1 MAVTSKTSIKRPVLH
16 HVLLKTTRLQETI
29 DWYAAVVGCEVVFQ
43 DAGIAF
49 LSNDGAN
56 HRISLLSSPL
66 LSEDPE
72 FRKHAGMHHLAFE
85 YESVDDLLDTWV
97 RVREE
102 FGYEPHMSL
111 HHGPTLSFYYVDP
124 NGNSVEL
131 QADSFGDWQQS
142 KAFIHGSPHFRADP
156 IGKFVDPAKLV
167 AARAAGTAPDEL
179 LRRAYAGEYPATIP
193 PDLRVALPGP

>member
-1 MAVTSKTSIKRPVLH
+1 MITAKAKRPIFH
-16 HVLLKTTRLQETI
+16 HVLLKTTCLQETI
-29 DWYAAVVGCEVVFQ
+29 DWYTAVVGCEAVFQ
-43 DAGIAF
+43 GPGIAF

-66 LSEDPE
+66 LQEDPD
-72 FRKHAGMHHLAFE
+72 FQRHAGMHHLAFE
-85 YESVDDLLDTWV
+85 YASVDDLLDTWV
-97 RVREE
+97 RLRDD

-131 QADSFGDWQQS
+131 QADAFSDWALS
-142 KAFIHGSPHFRADP
+142 KEFIRESPQFKADP

-167 AARAAGTAPDEL
+167 AARAAGAKTDEL
-179 LRRAYAGEYPATIP
+179 LRRAYAGEFSASIP
-193 PDLRVALPGP
+193 PDLRVALPPP